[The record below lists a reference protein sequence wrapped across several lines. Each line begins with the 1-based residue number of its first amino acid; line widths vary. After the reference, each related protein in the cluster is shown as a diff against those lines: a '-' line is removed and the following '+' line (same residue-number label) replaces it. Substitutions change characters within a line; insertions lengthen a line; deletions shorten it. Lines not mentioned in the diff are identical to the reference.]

1 MQTAIP
7 FGVRRSRVRVDKNK
21 LDKRDR
27 HEKCN
32 ADRSSDIAGGRGPSA
47 AECLSG
53 EGFQGQ
59 RIESFSS
66 PSRNFTEL
74 AGF

>member
-7 FGVRRSRVRVDKNK
+7 FGVRSGRVRVGKNK

-27 HEKCN
+27 QEKCN
-32 ADRSSDIAGGRGPSA
+32 GDPSSDIAGDRGTSP
-47 AECLSG
+47 AECLSR

-59 RIESFSS
+59 
-66 PSRNFTEL
+66 
-74 AGF
+74 